1 MYSPAHFTE
10 TDPQVIDCVLSDYP
24 LATLVA
30 QTGAGLAAN
39 HIPLLR
45 DGADLVGHV
54 ALANDLHR
62 DLADGSAVL
71 AIFGAGD
78 AYVSPNWYPSKAATH
93 RAVPTWNYRV
103 VHVHGRLTW
112 SHATRDKRRAVHLLT
127 AMMERRV
134 NGPEGWRMGDAPAD
148 YLAGML
154 DAIVAFRITID
165 RVQAKSKLSQNRD
178 APDRAGVAAAL
189 RDQGRHDL
197 AQGVASPD
205 PEPGQRR

>member
-1 MYSPAHFTE
+1 MYTPAHFAE
-10 TDPQVIDCVLSDYP
+10 TDPDTIAQVIAGRP

-30 QTGAGLAAN
+30 QTAQGLVAN

-62 DLADGSAVL
+62 ILPDASPVL
-71 AIFGAGD
+71 AVFGAGD
-78 AYVSPNWYPSKAATH
+78 AYISPNWYPSKAETH

-103 VHVHGRLTW
+103 VHVHGVLAW

-127 AMMERRV
+127 AAMEGRD
-134 NGPEGWRMGDAPAD
+134 GWRMGDAPAD

-154 DAIVAFRITID
+154 DAIVAFRLTVTRID
-165 RVQAKSKLSQNRD
+165 AKSKLSQNRTP
-178 APDRAGVAAAL
+178 ADRAGVVQGLGGSGAVAGWM
-189 RDQGRHDL
+189 RD
-197 AQGVASPD
+197 PD
-205 PEPGQRR
+205 PSA